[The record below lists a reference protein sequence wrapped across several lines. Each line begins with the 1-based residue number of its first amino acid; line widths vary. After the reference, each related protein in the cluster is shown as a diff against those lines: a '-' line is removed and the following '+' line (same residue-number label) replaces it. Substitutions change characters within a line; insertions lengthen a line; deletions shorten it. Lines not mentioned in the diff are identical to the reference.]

1 MLFCIPNTVKGGQR
15 IAMLIEGGWWENE
28 AKATIEE
35 MTTKYGDEYA
45 NRRFGIMT
53 VPRFEGGSTQKT
65 LYSVTGNSVVLI
77 RKNAK
82 QPDWAIKF
90 LRYTTTDENLRLYTR
105 MTGSTRAYDY
115 ELTKEDL
122 EQMSYYKC
130 SLWDIFSNEN
140 TGLVYA
146 YGPSKLALNNQSYF
160 RSTWNWNA
168 VTSTGR
174 QLNEP
179 LTVFEQYGDQVSVDD
194 YLTALYDYH
203 KNNWNSLN
211 R

>member
-1 MLFCIPNTVKGGQR
+1 
-15 IAMLIEGGWWENE
+15 MLIDGGWWENE

-105 MTGSTRAYDY
+105 MTALRAPTTMSLPKRIWSRCRTISVRFGIFSATKTRALCT
-115 ELTKEDL
+115 LTDPVNLRLTTKVISAPPGTGMQL
-122 EQMSYYKC
+122 QAQAA
-130 SLWDIFSNEN
+130 SL
-140 TGLVYA
+140 
-146 YGPSKLALNNQSYF
+146 
-160 RSTWNWNA
+160 
-168 VTSTGR
+168 TS
-174 QLNEP
+174 L
-179 LTVFEQYGDQVSVDD
+179 
-194 YLTALYDYH
+194 
-203 KNNWNSLN
+203 
-211 R
+211 